1 MDQSSY
7 KDDFVSTQKE
17 HGVAFVLDKW
27 LSKFRWIN
35 QYFFSKNE
43 DWASMGRMNIEIK
56 ARQLP

>member
-7 KDDFVSTQKE
+7 KDDFISTQKE

-35 QYFFSKNE
+35 LYFFSKNE
-43 DWASMGRMNIEIK
+43 DQASMGRMNT
-56 ARQLP
+56 